1 VIVKYVQPL
10 VKMGATVTVLVAVDA
25 DHQYC
30 WRPEVTLWDESLC
43 GTPPAHATR
52 FVGSWPSTPAGYE
65 LVAARLLIMAAG
77 HEGKPMDDAALERW
91 TRVRFERGMTS
102 GAENDEAPLAF
113 VR

>member
-65 LVAARLLIMAAG
+65 LVAAGLLIMAAG
-77 HEGKPMDDAALERW
+77 HEVNRW
-91 TRVRFERGMTS
+91 IMARWSGGRGCDLS
-102 GAENDEAPLAF
+102 AE
-113 VR
+113 

>member
-1 VIVKYVQPL
+1 LIVKHVQPV
-10 VKMGATVTVLVAVDA
+10 VKMGATVAVFVAVDA

-77 HEGKPMDDAALERW
+77 HEGKPMDDGALERW
-91 TRVRFERGMTS
+91 TRVRFERGMTMRR
-102 GAENDEAPLAF
+102 GE
-113 VR
+113 R